1 MYDNGQVRKDILEF
15 ITDCLYPIMMTDE
28 KKVFTFRVI
37 GEFLSKSETTF
48 SQKSVLESLNIL
60 GVPEGELISYMI

>member
-1 MYDNGQVRKDILEF
+1 
-15 ITDCLYPIMMTDE
+15 MMTDE